1 MREALEARS
10 GLSPEQI
17 DTLCAFGQ
25 ALIEK
30 NKVMNLTA
38 ITEPQAVAELHFL
51 DCIALLRAE
60 DFFGKRVIDIGCGA
74 GFPGVPL
81 KIAEPS
87 IELTLLDSLAKR
99 MTWLREILPQ
109 LGVEAEVVTARA
121 EEFVQTRR
129 EQYDIATS
137 RAVARLNILAE
148 LCLPYVKVGGA
159 FLAMKGAL
167 AGEEMEEAKRAVA
180 LLGGMIE
187 QVYEYP
193 FRTRCIRLLSSAKS
207 GPRRRNT
214 PARSRKS
221 KKVRCRPASARQEGA
236 GRMDILSLC
245 RRMVMLFFCMACGF
259 CAAKGG
265 VMDTQSNKKLSAL
278 VVNVANPMQILASA
292 LTGERLLSTGQTLR
306 LAGLI
311 ALIYLALIALSF
323 PAVRLLRVR
332 DAERG
337 LYRFMFIFS
346 NTGFL
351 GYPVV
356 ESLLGSGAAFYVTIF
371 VLFFQLFCWSYGAS
385 LMRGAA
391 RFRFQWKVLRQP
403 CVAASLAAFAVYLSG
418 WQPPALLHQTV
429 KYVGDI
435 TSPVVMLIV
444 GCSLAQMR
452 FKQIFG
458 SWRIYA
464 LSALKLAAVPLLAY
478 AVLRHVLTN
487 EFALC
492 VLTVLLCMPIA
503 TNTTIL
509 SYQYGADETAASSG
523 VFVSTLLSLLTIP
536 LMMKLLFGT

>member
-60 DFFGKRVIDIGCGA
+60 DFSGKRVIDIGCGA

-121 EEFVQTRR
+121 EDYVQTCR

-148 LCLPYVKVGGA
+148 LCLPYVKTGGA

-193 FRTRCIRLLSSAKS
+193 C
-207 GPRRRNT
+207 
-214 PARSRKS
+214 
-221 KKVRCRPASARQEGA
+221 Q
-236 GRMDILSLC
+236 
-245 RRMVMLFFCMACGF
+245 
-259 CAAKGG
+259 
-265 VMDTQSNKKLSAL
+265 
-278 VVNVANPMQILASA
+278 
-292 LTGERLLSTGQTLR
+292 
-306 LAGLI
+306 
-311 ALIYLALIALSF
+311 
-323 PAVRLLRVR
+323 
-332 DAERG
+332 DA
-337 LYRFMFIFS
+337 
-346 NTGFL
+346 
-351 GYPVV
+351 
-356 ESLLGSGAAFYVTIF
+356 
-371 VLFFQLFCWSYGAS
+371 
-385 LMRGAA
+385 
-391 RFRFQWKVLRQP
+391 LRQADVIRTFRP
-403 CVAASLAAFAVYLSG
+403 TPTKYPRAFA
-418 WQPPALLHQTV
+418 
-429 KYVGDI
+429 KI
-435 TSPVVMLIV
+435 KKSPL
-444 GCSLAQMR
+444 
-452 FKQIFG
+452 
-458 SWRIYA
+458 
-464 LSALKLAAVPLLAY
+464 
-478 AVLRHVLTN
+478 
-487 EFALC
+487 
-492 VLTVLLCMPIA
+492 
-503 TNTTIL
+503 
-509 SYQYGADETAASSG
+509 
-523 VFVSTLLSLLTIP
+523 
-536 LMMKLLFGT
+536 